1 MIFFNKYIIS
11 NEYSNYFVLK
21 HIRAKLLLPQQLPEV
36 SEELDIDEGIGATN
50 LSCSNGKPLKAI
62 MPAGSSKNDIH
73 KSSSSLNSYDSNE
86 YAIDITHVEK
96 FVQDSDSIIL
106 DQK

>member
-1 MIFFNKYIIS
+1 
-11 NEYSNYFVLK
+11 
-21 HIRAKLLLPQQLPEV
+21 LLLPQPLPEV
-36 SEELDIDEGIGATN
+36 SEELDIDEDTRATN
-50 LSCSNGKPLKAI
+50 FDSCSGKPLKAI
-62 MPAGSSKNDIH
+62 MPAGSKNDIY
-73 KSSSSLNSYDSNE
+73 KSSSSLNSFDSNE